1 MIKDFKRRSIQF
13 LLPLFTLAAFVACNK
28 DVSLSL
34 DSSRNETIGL
44 VPIDSVSV
52 KVSTYQLNMV
62 PSSATGMILVGK
74 NKNDITGN
82 VKSTSY
88 MRLGIGTINSAI
100 LPDDAVLDSVSL
112 VMPLN
117 KYYYGDTTQMQKISV
132 HRVSEDIVQTQLD
145 PTKPIYERPYY
156 LPSLSIASTKKFAY
170 ETNKLA
176 EISFRPRVKSID
188 SLHFRFNDVISNE
201 LFSLIKNKDNRIS
214 NSSSFQEYF
223 KGLALVPDA
232 GNTTMIGL
240 KDTIYLQV
248 HYSFMNAQG
257 AKTSGKQYF
266 NIDNRGFQYNHVE
279 ADRSA
284 TKFASLTLSNP
295 EVASGQTDGHT
306 FIEGSTGV
314 VAKIEFPTLLQLV
327 NDPTIAINKAELVIE
342 AENSAQTNF
351 AQPRSLVLMIA
362 NSLGNPI
369 GLLHPPFGNPNEV
382 QQAVAVSDNTNY
394 GKYTFN
400 LIEYLTK
407 FKTTYK
413 NTSLYVSLPLQ
424 NLFATGDRLILSK
437 QGNEPKIK
445 LNILYTKFQ

>member
-1 MIKDFKRRSIQF
+1 MIKNFKRRSIQF
-13 LLPLFTLAAFVACNK
+13 ILPFFALAAFVGCNK
-28 DVSLSL
+28 DISLSL
-34 DSSRNETIGL
+34 DNSRDETIGV
-44 VPIDSVSV
+44 VPIDTVSV
-52 KVSTYQLNMV
+52 KVSTHQLNIL
-62 PSSATGMILVGK
+62 PTSATGMILVGK
-74 NKNDITGN
+74 NKNDVTGS

-88 MRLGIGTINSAI
+88 MRLGIGTINGTT

-132 HRVSEDIVQTQLD
+132 HRVSEDITQTQLD

-156 LPSLSIASTKKFAY
+156 LPSLSIASNKNFAY
-170 ETNKLA
+170 DANNLA
-176 EISFRPRVKSID
+176 ELSFRPRVRSID
-188 SLHFRFNDVISNE
+188 SLHFRFNDMISNE
-201 LFSLIKNKDNRIS
+201 LFSLIKNRDSRIS
-214 NSSSFQEYF
+214 TSASFQEYF

-240 KDTIYLQV
+240 KDTVFLQV
-248 HYSFMNAQG
+248 HYSYTNAQG

-284 TKFASLTLSNP
+284 TKFASMTLSNP
-295 EVASGQTDGHT
+295 EIPSSQTDGYT
-306 FIEGSTGV
+306 FIEGATGV
-314 VAKIEFPTLLQLV
+314 VAKIEFPTLLQIV

-342 AENSAQTNF
+342 AESSSQTNF

-369 GLLHPPFGNPNEV
+369 GLLHPPFGDPNGV
-382 QQAVAVSDNTNY
+382 QQAVMVSDNTNH

-400 LIEYLTK
+400 LIEYLTRI
-407 FKTTYK
+407 KTTYK
-413 NTSLYVSLPLQ
+413 NTSLYVSLPPQ
-424 NLFATGDRLILSK
+424 ELFATGDRLILSK

-445 LNILYTKFQ
+445 LNILYTKF